1 MLVECTFN
9 DSSEEW
15 TYDPASGWD
24 FSNCTSL
31 YEFPPEVCVPTC
43 RSEWTQ
49 LLDVYAAWPSPCSYW
64 FGLQIMLFP
73 PWFCSSKSASDSIFL
88 DVHPKTL
95 KGFLTHQSNW
105 GCSTSLAGILHVAN
119 TCCCSTHVPDVS
131 SPSTTNISPFRLRNR
146 VKQVAVEMKNGS
158 QVEIRNF
165 ESLGSRDAIFI
176 EKRF

>member
-1 MLVECTFN
+1 MSQHAEANELSC
-9 DSSEEW
+9 W
-15 TYDPASGWD
+15 MCMQLDPPHVLTGSALKLCCSHPD
-24 FSNCTSL
+24 F
-31 YEFPPEVCVPTC
+31 
-43 RSEWTQ
+43 
-49 LLDVYAAWPSPCSYW
+49 AAQRAPVIVFSW
-64 FGLQIMLFP
+64 M
-73 PWFCSSKSASDSIFL
+73 SIPRIL
-88 DVHPKTL
+88 RGV
-95 KGFLTHQSNW
+95 LTHQSNW

>member
-1 MLVECTFN
+1 MPKRMNSVVGCVCSLTLSMFLLVR
-9 DSSEEW
+9 SSN
-15 TYDPASGWD
+15 YA
-24 FSNCTSL
+24 
-31 YEFPPEVCVPTC
+31 VPTLIL
-43 RSEWTQ
+43 Q
-49 LLDVYAAWPSPCSYW
+49 L
-64 FGLQIMLFP
+64 
-73 PWFCSSKSASDSIFL
+73 KSASDSIFL
-88 DVHPKTL
+88 DVHPKNL
-95 KGFLTHQSNW
+95 QGFLTHQSNW
-105 GCSTSLAGILHVAN
+105 GCSTSLAGVLHVAN